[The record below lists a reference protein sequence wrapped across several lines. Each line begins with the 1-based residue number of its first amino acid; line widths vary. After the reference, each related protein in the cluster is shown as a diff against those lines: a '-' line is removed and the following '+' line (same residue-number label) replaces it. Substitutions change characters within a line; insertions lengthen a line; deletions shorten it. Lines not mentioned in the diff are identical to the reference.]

1 MIHDII
7 TSLLALPALPAS
19 ILALIA
25 LAERLSCGK
34 GRHRKQR

>member
-7 TSLLALPALPAS
+7 TSLLALPAS

-25 LAERLSCGK
+25 LAERLSCGM

>member
-7 TSLLALPALPAS
+7 TSLLALPGS
-19 ILALIA
+19 ILAL
-25 LAERLSCGK
+25 LAVVERFSHGK

>member
-7 TSLLALPALPAS
+7 TSLPAS

>member
-1 MIHDII
+1 MIRDII
-7 TSLLALPALPAS
+7 TSLLALPAS

-25 LAERLSCGK
+25 LTERLSCGK

>member
-1 MIHDII
+1 MIHVTI
-7 TSLLALPALPAS
+7 TSLLALPAS

-25 LAERLSCGK
+25 LAERLSGGK